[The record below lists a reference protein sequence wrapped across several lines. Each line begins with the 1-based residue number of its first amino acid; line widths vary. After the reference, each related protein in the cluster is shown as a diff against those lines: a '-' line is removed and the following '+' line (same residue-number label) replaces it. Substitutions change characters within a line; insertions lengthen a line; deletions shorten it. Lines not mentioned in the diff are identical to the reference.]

1 MKKKELNKEPNKRRK
16 NETNKKKKMKK
27 KILKKKKIWKKNE
40 KKRKE
45 NWAIY
50 KKVIFTPKTWK
61 WPKFA
66 KREFSLKKGLG
77 STYTP

>member
-16 NETNKKKKMKK
+16 NETNKKIKK
-27 KILKKKKIWKKNE
+27 WKKNFAIKNWKNIE

-50 KKVIFTPKTWK
+50 KKVIFTQKIRK